1 MNSHII
7 LFILAN
13 KVEKT
18 PKSISRQ
25 KDRQDVL
32 YSVQWNIIQQ

>member
-7 LFILAN
+7 LFILAK
-13 KVEKT
+13 KVGKK

-32 YSVQWNIIQQ
+32 YSVQWKIIQQ